1 MLLLG
6 LINYNKREIFIGLKK
21 EIGKKKD
28 KLLCPSLLSAVK
40 NV

>member
-6 LINYNKREIFIGLKK
+6 LINYNKREIGLKK
-21 EIGKKKD
+21 EIGKKKY